1 MKLEPFT
8 EISRGTLR
16 VSDLAYALLPYA
28 QHYLSDWPHVVTLSE
43 LESLLDTDNPDND
56 DNAAET
62 IDNVLDALQE
72 FAPPYCVIGVHEGDG
87 SALGVWP
94 CLDAALDDSA
104 LDDDGLMQVNDG
116 AEIPPDYIGLALI
129 VNDHGNANLV
139 ECHGPDASG
148 EFCETVEIWSV
159 V

>member
-8 EISRGTLR
+8 EISHGTLR

-28 QHYLSDWPHVVTLSE
+28 QHYLASYPHAATLSE
-43 LESLLDTDNPDND
+43 LKSLLDTDNPDD
-56 DNAAET
+56 DDDENATET
-62 IDNVLDALQE
+62 INDVIDALQE
-72 FAPPYCVIGVHEGDG
+72 FAPPYCVIGMHEGDG

-94 CLDAALDDSA
+94 CVNAAFEDDEI
-104 LDDDGLMQVNDG
+104 LQVNDG
-116 AEIPPDYIGLALI
+116 ADIPPDYNGFALI
-129 VNDHGNANLV
+129 VNERGNATLV
-139 ECHGPDASG
+139 ECYGPDESS

>member
-8 EISRGTLR
+8 EISHGTLR

-28 QHYLSDWPHVVTLSE
+28 QHYLSDWPHVVTLFE
-43 LESLLDTDNPDND
+43 LGSLLDTDNPDED
-56 DNAAET
+56 EHAAET
-62 IDNVLDALQE
+62 INDVIDALQE
-72 FAPPYCVIGVHEGDG
+72 FAPPYCVIGAHEGDG
-87 SALGVWP
+87 SALGVWL
-94 CLDAALDDSA
+94 CLDAALDDEEI
-104 LDDDGLMQVNDG
+104 LQVNDG
-116 AEIPPDYIGLALI
+116 AEIPPDYTGLAII
-129 VNDHGNANLV
+129 VNDHGNATLV